1 MKLVIELDST
11 KVVFISVLLVFLL
24 ITSVTFAQRR
34 GAQAAKETESPSIA
48 SQFGGSFVC
57 LISQCGWPAI
67 IFLILPAIAVFFW
80 KKYISLG

>member
-1 MKLVIELDST
+1 MKLIIELDST
-11 KVVFISVLLVFLL
+11 KVVFISILLVFLL

-34 GAQAAKETESPSIA
+34 SVQPTEDQSPSIA